1 MLILFFCSPINKVKP
16 CCKSSFGLVAPEQRW
31 ATPGNMSFG
40 KQLRCDCI
48 NNPLCEKIRSAGA
61 DVTGMHKTFNAQR

>member
-1 MLILFFCSPINKVKP
+1 
-16 CCKSSFGLVAPEQRW
+16 
-31 ATPGNMSFG
+31 NMSFG

-61 DVTGMHKTFNAQR
+61 DVTGMHKTFNAQRCKCGK